1 MVNQICI
8 AGLLQGLS
16 EAIYFG
22 EKSGINM
29 KKVMATIGKGAA
41 GSWQMENRAETMIEG
56 KFDFGF
62 ALKWMR
68 KDLAFCLDEAEEKN
82 IALPITQLVDKYYA
96 LLEKDGKDRW
106 DTSALIEN
114 LRQNKI

>member
-1 MVNQICI
+1 
-8 AGLLQGLS
+8 
-16 EAIYFG
+16 
-22 EKSGINM
+22 M

-68 KDLAFCLDEAEEKN
+68 KDLAFCE
-82 IALPITQLVDKYYA
+82 
-96 LLEKDGKDRW
+96 
-106 DTSALIEN
+106 
-114 LRQNKI
+114 